1 MKNIT
6 LKDIYAGKPD
16 AKDEIVF
23 NGIDDFLE
31 TLIVPSNFNLDGIVA
46 GDKFFITGLKGTGK
60 TALIFHI
67 DALLREQDKSACTSF
82 IFFNTKYSEIKRKE
96 INNFSRQ
103 ITSSITMDGEVLL
116 GGEEYE
122 YIWKWLLFNRICA
135 DNEECSE
142 GLFVNDE
149 NWETFVNLINKIHAP
164 NDKRKSVIPQ
174 SVRLGIGVTNGTT
187 TVKPEIEIDFRN
199 LKNNGGIDQFIAIID
214 EADKAFQNVKR
225 TDIPYYIFI
234 DELEAYYG
242 DRDVFL
248 RDLRMLRDLIFA
260 VKYFNTLFFV
270 NGMVNTK
277 IICSIRTEILEA
289 ISRFVVTKE
298 VNKAIDGFVTPLTWN
313 YTNTNSANHP
323 ILQILLRRIM
333 IAEGDTN
340 QNFQDVYERWLPEKI
355 NNTYAANYI
364 LNNSWNK
371 PRDIVRLV
379 KTAQDS
385 LHHDSCMFSQ
395 AVFDSIR
402 KDYSKDSLEEIKEE
416 LRALYKTEDLN
427 QIINC
432 FMGYESV
439 FSYSEIQERI
449 KQYFS
454 GSILDTNTTQVF
466 QDLFRTGFIGN
477 YSKKTRRYRW
487 NHKGDGEIIISPDW
501 DIMIHRALQPALSSV
516 TAESKKRKAKATKQT
531 KHDANELISGQA
543 FDAIVLERKTR
554 HIIVKIV
561 NENEEYKGSFKI
573 KDSMFTD
580 DAHTKL
586 KYNKGDSV
594 TVQIINYNSKFQ
606 LWNVAV
612 VG

>member
-1 MKNIT
+1 MKNIS

-31 TLIVPSNFNLDGIVA
+31 TLIVPSNFNMDGIIA

-60 TALIFHI
+60 TALIFHL
-67 DALLREQDKSACTSF
+67 DVLLRERDKSACTSF
-82 IFFNTKYSEIKRKE
+82 IFFNSKYSEIKRKE
-96 INNFSRQ
+96 INNLSRQ

-149 NWETFVNLINKIHAP
+149 NWEKFVNLINKIHAP

-174 SVRLGIGVTNGTT
+174 SVKLGIGVTNGIT

-199 LKNNGGIDQFIAIID
+199 LKNNGGLKQFIAIID

-242 DRDVFL
+242 DKDVFL

-298 VNKAIDGFVTPLTWN
+298 VNKAIDGFVAPLTWN

-333 IAEGDTN
+333 IAEGNTN

-385 LHHDSCMFSQ
+385 LHHDSSMFSQ

-439 FSYSEIQERI
+439 FSFSEIQERI

-516 TAESKKRKAKATKQT
+516 TAESKKRKTKASKQT
-531 KHDANELISGQA
+531 KREANELISGQV
-543 FDAIVLERKTR
+543 FDAIVL
-554 HIIVKIV
+554 
-561 NENEEYKGSFKI
+561 
-573 KDSMFTD
+573 
-580 DAHTKL
+580 
-586 KYNKGDSV
+586 
-594 TVQIINYNSKFQ
+594 
-606 LWNVAV
+606 
-612 VG
+612 